1 MKGNS
6 RRIVAL
12 TSLALVGTFSVAA
25 CGDDGGTGGE
35 GASGGSTSSSTTG
48 ASTSGQ
54 GGGTTSSTTG
64 LPVVCDPLELMGGQ
78 SIDASCGLF
87 VDPTAAG
94 GGDGSQSNPFNSIA
108 QALEQAK
115 LQTPSQR
122 VFVCAGTEPV
132 NEAIVLDEDETLIG
146 GVTCDTWQASTTKTE
161 WTENS
166 AAVPLT
172 LDNGNAIYVQGFRI
186 VAQNNL
192 GFDPMTLHGH
202 NSIAVI
208 ANESAATFRDVEM
221 VAGQAGNGGDGV
233 DQMGYA
239 PGRQDDPT
247 AFDGNPGGGCGG
259 SEGLEKVYQCPDS
272 TLVIGGSG
280 GQGLT
285 NVGGPGSD
293 GFPDLG
299 PTFGEGGYGEP
310 ATGAWSCN
318 NNSGYGGFG
327 LNGESGGAGDG
338 GFAASGAISASGYAG
353 KGGGPGAD
361 GQPGEGGGGGGG
373 RKGNGSN
380 GCAVGIGGPS
390 GGSGGAG
397 GCGGFGGGGGGAG
410 GASIALLSI
419 SSVLTLTDVF
429 LTSGPGGAGGAGGDG
444 QFGGSG
450 GLGAPGGGTAC
461 SGGSGGPGGNG
472 GPGGGGSGG
481 PSIGVAYVGATPDIS
496 LANITIASS
505 ASLGG
510 AAGVGGQGGNTPGN
524 AGEPGLLELAYEF

>member
-115 LQTPSQR
+115 LQTPSQK

-132 NEAIVLDEDETLIG
+132 NEAVVLDEDETLIG

-208 ANESAATFRDVEM
+208 ANGSAATFRDVEM

-233 DQMGYA
+233 DQTGQA
-239 PGRQDDPT
+239 PGWQDDPA
-247 AFDGNPGGGCGG
+247 AFDGHPGGGCAMSGG
-259 SEGLEKVYQCPDS
+259 SQKGFLCPDGTQS
-272 TLVIGGSG
+272 IGGFG
-280 GQGLT
+280 GTGAVLT
-285 NVGGPGSD
+285 GAPGGD
-293 GFPDLG
+293 GYPDHG
-299 PTFGEGGYGEP
+299 PFGKGGYGQP
-310 ATGAWSCN
+310 AQGGWSCVSN
-318 NNSGYGGFG
+318 QGHGSAGQGEVNGIAGDGSTASAGSISSTGYV
-327 LNGESGGAGDG
+327 GGAGSPG
-338 GFAASGAISASGYAG
+338 GN
-353 KGGGPGAD
+353 

-373 RKGNGSN
+373 FKGNGSN
-380 GCAVGIGGPS
+380 GCAVGYPGPS
-390 GGSGGAG
+390 GGGGGVG
-397 GCGGFGGGGGGAG
+397 GCGGLGGGGGGAG

-419 SSVLTLTDVF
+419 SSVLTLTDVY
-429 LTSGPGGAGGAGGDG
+429 LTSGSGGAGGSGGNG
-444 QFGGSG
+444 QYPGAGGSG
-450 GLGAPGGGTAC
+450 GEGGGGAC
-461 SGGSGGPGGNG
+461 DGGAGGFGGWG
-472 GPGGGGSGG
+472 GAGAGGSGG

-524 AGEPGLLELAYEF
+524 SGEPGLLELAYEF